1 MNSTSFSQNIL
12 ILALDS
18 TSGAVRDFHRTLL
31 TTTSRVYKGCR
42 IWLLDTRVCKFVAR
56 EFPSLSP
63 PVKAYISTGATAEL
77 RVCRYVNKFFA
88 YSSNQQCP
96 LHLTGLDLVPLQP
109 DLSHLRSSDLGSR
122 IRWVQANW
130 LVYIAGYSGR
140 HSLQ

>member
-63 PVKAYISTGATAEL
+63 PVKAYSASLPALLQNCEFVGTSIDSL
-77 RVCRYVNKFFA
+77 RI
-88 YSSNQQCP
+88 
-96 LHLTGLDLVPLQP
+96 HLTNNVPCI
-109 DLSHLRSSDLGSR
+109 S
-122 IRWVQANW
+122 QALIWCLCNLICPIFAPPTW
-130 LVYIAGYSGR
+130 APG
-140 HSLQ
+140 